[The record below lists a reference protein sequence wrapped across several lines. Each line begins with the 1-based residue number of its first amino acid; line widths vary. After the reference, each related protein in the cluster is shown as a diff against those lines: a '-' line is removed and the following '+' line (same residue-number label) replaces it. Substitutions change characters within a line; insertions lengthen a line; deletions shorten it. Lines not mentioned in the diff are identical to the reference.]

1 MTKQEKQRKIERLE
15 KRLKRFADWVEYYK
29 PDSFVKLMYCS
40 IKARVMANEI
50 ITIASQPTDEMKKD
64 GFFDNGGIAIIQ

>member
-1 MTKQEKQRKIERLE
+1 MTREEKKRKIEGIN
-15 KRLKRFADWVEYYK
+15 KRLKRFVDWVEHYNS
-29 PDSFVKLMYCS
+29 DNFVKLMNCS

-64 GFFDNGGIAIIQ
+64 GFFDNGGIAIVQ

>member
-29 PDSFVKLMYCS
+29 SDNVVKLMHCS

-50 ITIASQPTDEMKKD
+50 ITIASQPTSDLKCVA
-64 GFFDNGGIAIIQ
+64 GYNCQGIRIQ

>member
-15 KRLKRFADWVEYYK
+15 KRLKRFGEWVEYYK
-29 PDSFVKLMYCS
+29 PDSFVKLMHCS

-50 ITIASQPTDEMKKD
+50 ITIASQPTDEMMYGLYK
-64 GFFDNGGIAIIQ
+64 GGSIPIIK